1 VEPEAVFKTVPT
13 KYLVAV
19 EASVLTK
26 AADVA
31 VPAILDVQPKAA
43 EP

>member
-1 VEPEAVFKTVPT
+1 MPT

-31 VPAILDVQPKAA
+31 VPVILEVHPKAA
-43 EP
+43 EPLVYNT